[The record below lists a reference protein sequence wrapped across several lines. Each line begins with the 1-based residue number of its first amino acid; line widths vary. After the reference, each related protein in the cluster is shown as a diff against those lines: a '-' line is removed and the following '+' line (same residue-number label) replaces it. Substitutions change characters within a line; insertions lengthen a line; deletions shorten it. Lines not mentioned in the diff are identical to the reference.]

1 MKVLLF
7 ANTDWF
13 LYNFRMNLARSLRQR
28 GLQVILLS
36 PAGDYVAKIEAEGF
50 LWLRFELS
58 RSGMNV
64 LKELKTIFQLA
75 SLYRSERPDLVHH
88 YTIKCILYG
97 SIAARL
103 AGIKTIVNAVTGMGY
118 VFTGA
123 GLFRGLLR
131 VIVQFWYWLVLKD
144 TEVIFE
150 NSEDRQ
156 IFLNKGLVPVRSAHL
171 IRGSGIDIARFQPSA
186 EPPGEPL
193 ILLAARLLWDKG
205 VGEFVE
211 AARLVRRQGSPVRFI
226 LVGNTDS
233 GNPSAIS
240 PSQLQSWVEEGVV
253 EWWGWRDDIPEVLAA
268 VHVVCLPSY
277 REGLPTILT
286 EAAASGRATIAAD
299 APGCR
304 EAVRDGETG
313 LLVPPRDPASLAQAI
328 RTLIEDPDRRRRM
341 GIAGRR
347 MVEQEFSSAVII
359 GSTFRVYHLAGMK
372 GMP

>member
-13 LYNFRMNLARSLRQR
+13 LYNFRMNLARALRQS
-28 GLQVILLS
+28 GLEVILLS
-36 PAGDYVAKIEAEGF
+36 PMGDYVAKMEAEGF
-50 LWLRFELS
+50 RWVRFELS

-64 LKELKTIFQLA
+64 LKELKTIFELA

-88 YTIKCILYG
+88 YTVKCVLYG
-97 SIAARL
+97 SIAARF

-118 VFTGA
+118 VFTGS
-123 GLFRGLLR
+123 GFFRGLLR
-131 VIVQFWYWLVLKD
+131 VFVQCWYWLVLKD
-144 TEVIFE
+144 TQVIFE
-150 NSEDRQ
+150 NSEDRL
-156 IFLNKGLVPVRSAHL
+156 IFLNKGLVPAQSAHL
-171 IRGSGIDIARFQPSA
+171 IRGSGIDVTRFQPSV
-186 EPPGEPL
+186 EPAGDPS

-205 VGEFVE
+205 VGEFIE
-211 AARLVRRQGSPVRFI
+211 AARRVRRQGLPVRFI
-226 LVGNTDS
+226 LVGNTDP

-253 EWWGWRDDIPEVLAA
+253 DWWGWRDDIPQVLAS

-313 LLVPPRDPASLAQAI
+313 LLVPARDSQRLEQAI
-328 RTLIEDPDRRRRM
+328 LELIHDPERRRRM
-341 GIAGRR
+341 GLAGRR

-359 GSTFRVYHLAGMK
+359 ERTFQVYRLAGLK
-372 GMP
+372 GLS

>member
-1 MKVLLF
+1 VKVLLF